1 MSLAVSSAFHLAAP
15 EAVAEERRYP
25 LPSPL
30 PLPDIEAMIKILIA
44 DDHAIV
50 RQGLKQIVA
59 ESGDM
64 VVAGEA
70 ANGQEALLLA
80 RKQQWDVVLLDLSM
94 PGRGGMDTLRQ
105 LKAEYPALPVLILSI
120 YPEEQY
126 AIRAIKDGASGYL
139 TKESAPEILLAAIR
153 TAAQGRKYISPT
165 LAEKLADYL
174 ESDQQGPPHE
184 NLSDREYQV
193 MILLA
198 SGKTVSEIGEQLVL
212 SVKTISTNR
221 TRLLRK
227 MGMSS
232 NAEVTYYAV
241 KNGLVN

>member
-1 MSLAVSSAFHLAAP
+1 
-15 EAVAEERRYP
+15 
-25 LPSPL
+25 
-30 PLPDIEAMIKILIA
+30 MIKVLVA

-50 RQGLKQIVA
+50 RKGLKQILA
-59 ESGDM
+59 ETDDM

-70 ANGQEALLLA
+70 GNGQEALALA
-80 RKQQWDVVLLDLSM
+80 RQQVWDVVLLDLSM

-105 LKAEYPALPVLILSI
+105 LKAEHPTLPVLILSI

-139 TKESAPEILLAAIR
+139 TKESSPELLLAAIR
-153 TAAQGRKYISPT
+153 KAAQGKKYISPS

-174 ESDQQGPPHE
+174 ESDKQRPPHE
-184 NLSDREYQV
+184 TLSDREYQV
-193 MILLA
+193 MVMLA
-198 SGKTVSEIGEQLVL
+198 SGKMVSEIADQLAL
-212 SVKTISTNR
+212 SVKTISTHR

-227 MGMSS
+227 MAMST

-241 KNGLVN
+241 KNGLVG